1 MLRTLFLLLT
11 CLLSFNS
18 LTKAQEP
25 IKNNPFPSVSEQQPA
40 PKQNENISFPKSD
53 QYKNSKLTYKLIPA
67 ANKTWCYD
75 ILAEGR
81 MMIHQPSAPGLPG
94 NEGFKSKEKASKV
107 AELVISKIKNGEMPP
122 SITLEEMKKL
132 GAL

>member
-1 MLRTLFLLLT
+1 
-11 CLLSFNS
+11 
-18 LTKAQEP
+18 
-25 IKNNPFPSVSEQQPA
+25 
-40 PKQNENISFPKSD
+40 
-53 QYKNSKLTYKLIPA
+53 
-67 ANKTWCYD
+67 
-75 ILAEGR
+75 

-122 SITLEEMKKL
+122 SITMDEMKKL